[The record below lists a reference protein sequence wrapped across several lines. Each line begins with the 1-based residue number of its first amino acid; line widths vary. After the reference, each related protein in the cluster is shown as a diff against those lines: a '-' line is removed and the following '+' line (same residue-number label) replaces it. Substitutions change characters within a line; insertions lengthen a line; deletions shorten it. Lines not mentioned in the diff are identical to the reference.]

1 MHPSS
6 SGEDTALSRQEQ
18 GFDSPW
24 VYQDLYIMEK
34 IHLNNSHSV
43 GLGDNLCL
51 ISFLATI
58 ENPVELLVDEQH
70 NTYERLCRYKQIFMI
85 SDDKLKITRST
96 TNGDFNNTGWPLKL
110 YMDYYRAS
118 QVLVNGQ
125 ILDIGSERDLGKRCI
140 ALAAFYED
148 PPNNN
153 KNEWPWCKRRSIEYW
168 SKIFVYF
175 KNLHYDIITIDR
187 HMFDLEN
194 KIEAMVKNCKAVVS
208 YEGGM
213 AHLAHML
220 NIPVLLV
227 DWTYPT
233 PSTNLDRFHCEF
245 VHRSK
250 STYLLRDD
258 QELLLWDED
267 KFNRVIY
274 ELTQGKTNNRLLNGE
289 CRLESEGPGI
299 YGRIKVKDRQGNT
312 VLKTNGLYDLNDAAS
327 NLVNKYAGMM

>member
-24 VYQDLYIMEK
+24 VYQDIYCMER
-34 IHLNNSHSV
+34 IHLDNSHSV

-51 ISFLATI
+51 ISLLANVK
-58 ENPVELLVDEQH
+58 EPVELLVDDRHE
-70 NTYERLCRYKQIFMI
+70 TYEKLSRYKQIFMI
-85 SDDKLKITRST
+85 PDSKLTITKSA
-96 TNGDFNNTGWPLKL
+96 TNGDFKNTGWPLKL
-110 YMDYYRAS
+110 TMDYYRAP

-125 ILDIGSERDLGKRCI
+125 ILDTVTERDSEKRCI
-140 ALAAFYED
+140 AVAAFYDDAPED
-148 PPNNN
+148 S
-153 KNEWPWCKRRSIEYW
+153 KNEWPWCKRRDLAYW
-168 SKIFVYF
+168 SEIFAYF
-175 KNLHYDIITIDR
+175 KSLHYDVITVDR

-220 NIPVLLV
+220 NIPVFLV

-250 STYLLRDD
+250 SMYLLRDD
-258 QELLLWDED
+258 RELLSWNED
-267 KFNRVIY
+267 KFNRVVY

-289 CRLESEGPGI
+289 YRLEFEGPGV

-312 VLKTNGLYDLNDAAS
+312 ALKINGLYDIKDTAS
-327 NLVNKYAGMM
+327 NFIDRHAGMM